1 MATPRSTPRRPLGLV
16 RRTGV
21 VLAGTLGIGLAALP
35 AQAAPPPASSGDAAT
50 LMAAR
55 AHDLE
60 KVTEAF
66 DAARDELAAQEASAQ
81 AAAATVQQARA
92 AQVAAQQQVRG
103 IARSAY

>member
-1 MATPRSTPRRPLGLV
+1 MASPRSTSRRPLALV
-16 RRTGV
+16 RRTAV
-21 VLAGTLGIGLAALP
+21 VLVGAVGIGLAALP
-35 AQAAPPPASSGDAAT
+35 AQAAPAPATSGDAAA

-66 DAARDELAAQEASAQ
+66 DAARDELATQEATAR

-92 AQVAAQQQVRG
+92 VQAAARQQVRG
-103 IARSAY
+103 I